1 MLSSESKA
9 AAETVATGA
18 HPSVLVVV
26 EGELDVATCD
36 GLCARVLRV
45 AAGRRRVL
53 LDLRAVSFVDMCGAR
68 ALGALCDELAHRQV
82 DAHLILSA
90 ALERL
95 LERLADVGAGIALP
109 VAPPVLDA
117 DAYVVSLTLTPAA
130 RLLRP
135 VESRVLR
142 LLDEGLTPTEV
153 AFRFQRSVRWV
164 EQVAAVGRRRLGER
178 AAP

>member
-1 MLSSESKA
+1 MLSSQSKT
-9 AAETVATGA
+9 AAEAVAASA

-26 EGELDVATCD
+26 EGELDVGTCE
-36 GLCARVLRV
+36 GLCARVLQV

-53 LDLRAVSFVDMCGAR
+53 VDLRAVSFVDMCGAR
-68 ALGALCDELAHRQV
+68 ALGGLCEELTRRQV
-82 DAHLILSA
+82 EAALILSSA
-90 ALERL
+90 VERL
-95 LERLADVGAGIALP
+95 LERLAEVGASVALP

-135 VESRVLR
+135 VEARVLR
-142 LLDEGLTPTEV
+142 LLAEGLTPTEV

-164 EQVAAVGRRRLGER
+164 DQVAAAGRRRLGER